1 MEWTDAYDS
10 SDSKWKLFTYE
21 ILSVQ
26 INDISLA
33 DYIAVSVDKH
43 ATFVPHTAGR
53 YSVKR
58 FRKAQCPIVE
68 RYAFFLI
75 FVVQRDDE

>member
-1 MEWTDAYDS
+1 
-10 SDSKWKLFTYE
+10 
-21 ILSVQ
+21 VQ

-68 RYAFFLI
+68 RYAFSWSLLLSLMMSKFLPN
-75 FVVQRDDE
+75 VNCH

>member
-1 MEWTDAYDS
+1 VEWTDTYDS
-10 SDSKWKLFTYE
+10 SDSKWKLFTYN

-68 RYAFFLI
+68 RCAFFLI
-75 FVVQRDDE
+75 FVVQLDDE